1 MASTTNPTTTE
12 TLTEASGVDSI
23 IAAARAG
30 QAVQELDLGSVY
42 ARQRADGGVDVLDL
56 AQTGHLG
63 QLVALRRHN
72 GEPPVRKTG
81 QVTLTEAVSFAAY
94 VNDHKVEAHTEV
106 WADRDHGRLVA
117 VLNGHARRDPAA
129 GWGDHRATLEL
140 RFTPAWKAWTAIN
153 GRQLPQ
159 AEFADFLEDNLPDV
173 VEPDGAALLEVAT
186 SIQATVGAVVK
197 SAIRTDNGEVQ
208 VRYEEQ
214 VEGKAGRAGDLTIP
228 TRIALRLTPFEGGEP
243 YRVEARLRW
252 RAGNG
257 SLTLGVVLDRPDDV
271 VRAAFGD
278 LVELV
283 EAETDLVVLH
293 GTPSS

>member
-1 MASTTNPTTTE
+1 MASTTTPLTVE
-12 TLTEASGVDSI
+12 TLPRESGVDSI

-56 AQTGHLG
+56 AQTGHLA
-63 QLVALRRHN
+63 QIESLRRHN

-81 QVTLTEAVSFAAY
+81 QVILTEAVSFAAY

-117 VLNGHARRDPAA
+117 VLNGHARRDRAA
-129 GWGDHRATLEL
+129 GWGDHRATLAL